1 MSKPPGVSESR
12 AWSFLSRPRP
22 PFGGPRRRLRRFQ
35 LRHPLRGALLAG
47 LSWEAFMFLF
57 LCCVSLF
64 QDVLLVLEVTAAG
77 TIVITIVVFLATL
90 RARWKGEDTLDE
102 SQSIG

>member
-1 MSKPPGVSESR
+1 
-12 AWSFLSRPRP
+12 
-22 PFGGPRRRLRRFQ
+22 
-35 LRHPLRGALLAG
+35 LAG